1 MERKGREGMGRGEKG
16 MREESRAVENLVHTV
31 GGGITD
37 IYSANPAS
45 STSDS
50 GRISVLQS

>member
-1 MERKGREGMGRGEKG
+1 MERGEKG
-16 MREESRAVENLVHTV
+16 TREESRAVENLVHTV
-31 GGGITD
+31 GGGVTD

-50 GRISVLQS
+50 RRISMLQS